1 MTSIEQSNGGGRDGA
16 AGALC
21 SFVNSAGNVP
31 LQLITTDDT
40 VVVVNVVVV
49 DVGER
54 RWIEA
59 HD

>member
-1 MTSIEQSNGGGRDGA
+1 MDGA

-40 VVVVNVVVV
+40 VVVVVVVV